1 MATSRSSTASDPD
14 PARPAAPRGS
24 WALRALA
31 LATLAHLG
39 ILASG
44 LPILRAILLVWRI
57 PPTFKLPGPLWIAA
71 LVAVPTAALWAM
83 LRDSRGHAYKLAG
96 LIALG
101 YALQLALGFS
111 EGRGI
116 DALRDNMVRGVHRSF
131 AVAAG
136 QQDSALEVVREYE
149 ALVASG
155 ELGPFAASKP
165 PGVMLIY
172 LATQKLASLG
182 DPHAAPELRTER
194 LRTFA
199 AWTWPLLAYLVLL
212 PLYFFARPLIGAD
225 AALLACM
232 LYVLVP
238 AVQLM
243 PLHTDQAFFPALH
256 TTSALATAQAYL
268 RRSPLAAVLAGAW
281 LWLSAFCSFPMAL
294 GAVFGLAAAY
304 GLAGRAPLDVRRLV
318 RTSALIGATLL
329 GIQLAAALFLD
340 YDVLHRYAAAMDY
353 NYRWQKWDGS
363 FPRAVF
369 WALHNFATIGLVF
382 GLPLTI
388 SAALGIAQSL
398 GKLRQAALRPAD
410 CVALTLLA
418 VLAFL
423 AAFGDVKTEV
433 FRIWIFLVPM
443 LCLVAADRLATRFG
457 SWRGPQV
464 RAVLALEGL
473 TTLFMKAFSDMAAR

>member
-1 MATSRSSTASDPD
+1 MDTSPSSTASDLA
-14 PARPAAPRGS
+14 ARPR
-24 WALRALA
+24 ALREPWIGLYSVIAP
-31 LATLAHLG
+31 TLAHLA

-44 LPILRAILLVWRI
+44 TQVLRMVFLVWRI
-57 PPTFKLPGPLWIAA
+57 PPLLKPLGPLWLAA
-71 LVAVPTAALWAM
+71 LVAVPATVLWAM
-83 LRDSRGHAYKLAG
+83 LRAPGRYLYKLLG

-101 YALQLALGFS
+101 YALQLGLGFA

-116 DALRDNMVRGVHRSF
+116 DGLRDNMVRGVHQSF

-136 QQDSALEVVREYE
+136 RHDGYLDLVRRYE
-149 ALVASG
+149 SLVESG

-165 PGVMLIY
+165 PGVMLLY
-172 LATQKLASLG
+172 EATQQLSDLV
-182 DPHAAPELRTER
+182 DPQPTPELRTER

-199 AWTWPLLAYLVLL
+199 AWTWPLCAYLVLL
-212 PLYFFARPLIGAD
+212 PLFYFARPLIGPD

-243 PLHTDQAFFPALH
+243 PLHTDQAFFPVLH
-256 TTSALATAQAYL
+256 TTAALAVLHAYR
-268 RRSPLAAVLAGAW
+268 RRSLLAPVLAGAW
-281 LWLSAFCSFPMAL
+281 LWLSAFFSFPMAL
-294 GAVFGLAAAY
+294 GAGFGFAAAY
-304 GLAGRAPLDVRRLV
+304 GLAGLDVRQLA
-318 RTSALIGATLL
+318 RTSALLVATLL
-329 GIQLAAALFLD
+329 LIQLAAALLLD

-369 WALHNFATIGLVF
+369 WALHNFVTIALVF

-388 SAALGIAQSL
+388 TAALGIAQSL
-398 GKLRQAALRPAD
+398 GRLRSWSLRPVD
-410 CVALTLLA
+410 SVAVTLLA

-423 AAFGDVKTEV
+423 SVFGNVKTEV

-443 LCLVAADRLATRFG
+443 LCLVSADRLWNRFA
-457 SWRGPQV
+457 SWRGT
-464 RAVLALEGL
+464 AIATVLLLEGL
-473 TTLFMKAFSDMAAR
+473 TTLFMKSFSDMASR